1 MKKTEKRLTF
11 SILNSIISLYF
22 ESLGVDLKMS
32 QKRTQ
37 KLAFAALFGA
47 LTFAATWIAF
57 PSPFGGNVNLGDCI
71 LLITAWLPLEP
82 WSIFA
87 VAIGATFTDLAAGY
101 AIYAPATFVIKA
113 LMIVVAVLIK
123 RGMPKLPAV
132 WRALLSGVAAEL
144 VMVAGYFTYEIFLY
158 GVASALLNIP
168 FNLVQGGIAI
178 VAAILLSLVLSRMP
192 MPEILRSQWT
202 LFGKGFTKKK

>member
-1 MKKTEKRLTF
+1 
-11 SILNSIISLYF
+11 
-22 ESLGVDLKMS
+22 MS
-32 QKRTQ
+32 QNRTQ

-47 LTFAATWIAF
+47 LTFAATWVAF

-87 VAIGATFTDLAAGY
+87 AAIGATFTDLAAGY

-113 LMIVVAVLIK
+113 LMVSVAVLIK
-123 RGMPKLPAV
+123 HGMPKLPAV

-144 VMVAGYFTYEIFLY
+144 VMVAGYFIYEIFLY
-158 GVASALLNIP
+158 GAGAALLNVP
-168 FNLVQGGIAI
+168 FNLAQGGIAI
-178 VAAILLSLVLSRMP
+178 TAAILLSFVLSRMP
-192 MPEILRSQWT
+192 LPKILRSQWT
-202 LFGKGFTKKK
+202 LFGKGFAKKQ

>member
-1 MKKTEKRLTF
+1 MA
-11 SILNSIISLYF
+11 
-22 ESLGVDLKMS
+22 

-47 LTFAATWIAF
+47 LTFAATWISF

-71 LLITAWLPLEP
+71 LLIAAWLPLEP

-87 VAIGATFTDLAAGY
+87 AAIGATFTDLAAGY

-113 LMIVVAVLIK
+113 LMVTVVVLIK
-123 RGMPKLPAV
+123 HGLPKLSEV

-144 VMVAGYFTYEIFLY
+144 VMVTGYFAYEVILY
-158 GVASALLNIP
+158 GAATALLNIP
-168 FNLVQGGIAI
+168 FNLAQGGIAI
-178 VAAILLSLVLSRMP
+178 AAAIVLSFVLSRMP
-192 MPEILRSQWT
+192 MPEILRSKWT
-202 LFGKGFTKKK
+202 LFGKGFTKKQ

>member
-1 MKKTEKRLTF
+1 MF
-11 SILNSIISLYF
+11 
-22 ESLGVDLKMS
+22 

-47 LTFAATWIAF
+47 LTFAATWVSF

-71 LLITAWLPLEP
+71 LLIAAWMPLEP

-87 VAIGATFTDLAAGY
+87 GAIGATFTDLAAGY

-113 LMIVVAVLIK
+113 LMVTAAVLIK
-123 RGMPKLPAV
+123 RGMPKLPTI

-144 VMVAGYFTYEIFLY
+144 LMVAGYFAYEIILY
-158 GVASALLNIP
+158 GAASALLNVP
-168 FNLVQGGIAI
+168 FNLAQGGIAI
-178 VAAILLSLVLSRMP
+178 AAAIVLSLVLSRMP
-192 MPEILRSQWT
+192 LPAILRTSGT
-202 LFGKGFTKKK
+202 LFGKGFTKKQ

>member
-1 MKKTEKRLTF
+1 
-11 SILNSIISLYF
+11 
-22 ESLGVDLKMS
+22 MS

-47 LTFAATWIAF
+47 LTFAATWISF

-71 LLITAWLPLEP
+71 LLITAWLGLEP

-87 VAIGATFTDLAAGY
+87 CAIGATFTDLAAGY

-113 LMIVVAVLIK
+113 LMVAVAILIK
-123 RGMPKLPAV
+123 HGTQKLLPI

-144 VMVAGYFTYEIFLY
+144 VMVAGYFAYESILY
-158 GVASALLNIP
+158 GATTALLNIP
-168 FNLVQGGIAI
+168 FNLAQGGIAI
-178 VAAILLSLVLSRMP
+178 VAATVLSLVLSKIP
-192 MPEILRSQWT
+192 MPEVLRSEWT
-202 LFGKGFTKKK
+202 LLGKGFTKKQ

>member
-1 MKKTEKRLTF
+1 MCVPEYNIAVF
-11 SILNSIISLYF
+11 NY
-22 ESLGVDLKMS
+22 LGDELKMA

-47 LTFAATWIAF
+47 LTFAATWVAF

-87 VAIGATFTDLAAGY
+87 AAIGATFTDLAAGY

-113 LMIVVAVLIK
+113 LMVTVAVLIK
-123 RGMPKLPAV
+123 RGMPKLSEV

-144 VMVAGYFTYEIFLY
+144 VMVSGYFAYESILY
-158 GVASALLNIP
+158 GAASAVLNIP
-168 FNLVQGGIAI
+168 FNLAQGGIAI
-178 VAAILLSLVLSRMP
+178 VAAIVLSFVLSRMP
-192 MPEILRSQWT
+192 FPEALRSKWT
-202 LFGKGFTKKK
+202 LFGKGFTKKQ

>member
-1 MKKTEKRLTF
+1 
-11 SILNSIISLYF
+11 
-22 ESLGVDLKMS
+22 MS

-47 LTFAATWIAF
+47 LTFAATWVAF

-71 LLITAWLPLEP
+71 LLTAAWFSLEP

-87 VAIGATFTDLAAGY
+87 CAIGASMTDLAAGY

-113 LMIVVAVLIK
+113 LMVTVAVALK
-123 RGMPKLPAV
+123 RGCPKLPAI
-132 WRALLSGVAAEL
+132 WRVLLSGVAAEL
-144 VMVAGYFTYEIFLY
+144 VMVAGYFAYETILY
-158 GVASALLNIP
+158 GAGAALLNIP

-178 VAAILLSLVLSRMP
+178 AVAILLSLLLSRIP
-192 MPEILRSQWT
+192 LPEVLRAKNTSSD
-202 LFGKGFTKKK
+202 KGFTKKQ

>member
-1 MKKTEKRLTF
+1 MRALEYNIAIF
-11 SILNSIISLYF
+11 NY
-22 ESLGVDLKMS
+22 LGDELKMA

-47 LTFAATWIAF
+47 LTFAATWVAF

-87 VAIGATFTDLAAGY
+87 AAIGATFTDLAAGY
-101 AIYAPATFVIKA
+101 AIYAPATFFIKA
-113 LMIVVAVLIK
+113 LMVTVAVLIK
-123 RGMPKLPAV
+123 RGFPKLPEV

-144 VMVAGYFTYEIFLY
+144 VMVVGYFAYESILY
-158 GVASALLNIP
+158 GAASAVLNIP
-168 FNLVQGGIAI
+168 FNLAQGGIAI
-178 VAAILLSLVLSRMP
+178 VVAIVLSFVLSRMP
-192 MPEILRSQWT
+192 LPEALRSQWT
-202 LFGKGFTKKK
+202 LFGKGFTKKQ

>member
-1 MKKTEKRLTF
+1 MA
-11 SILNSIISLYF
+11 
-22 ESLGVDLKMS
+22 

-47 LTFAATWIAF
+47 LTFAATWVAF

-87 VAIGATFTDLAAGY
+87 AAIGATFTDLAAGY

-113 LMIVVAVLIK
+113 LMVTVAVLIK
-123 RGMPKLPAV
+123 RGMPKLPEV

-144 VMVAGYFTYEIFLY
+144 VMVAGYFAYESILY
-158 GVASALLNIP
+158 GAASAVLNIP
-168 FNLVQGGIAI
+168 FNLAQGGIAI
-178 VAAILLSLVLSRMP
+178 VAAIVLSLVLSRMP
-192 MPEILRSQWT
+192 LPEVLRSKWT
-202 LFGKGFTKKK
+202 LFGKGFTKKQ

>member
-1 MKKTEKRLTF
+1 
-11 SILNSIISLYF
+11 
-22 ESLGVDLKMS
+22 MS

-113 LMIVVAVLIK
+113 LMVTVAVLIK
-123 RGMPKLPAV
+123 RGMPKLPTV
-132 WRALLSGVAAEL
+132 LRALLSGVAAEL
-144 VMVAGYFTYEIFLY
+144 VMVAGYFAYEIFLY
-158 GVASALLNIP
+158 GIGAALLNIP
-168 FNLVQGGIAI
+168 FNLAQGGIAI
-178 VAAILLSLVLSRMP
+178 AAATVLSFVLSRMP
-192 MPEILRSQWT
+192 LPTVLRSEQT
-202 LFGKGFTKKK
+202 LVGKGFTKKQ

>member
-1 MKKTEKRLTF
+1 MCALEYNIAVF
-11 SILNSIISLYF
+11 NY
-22 ESLGVDLKMS
+22 LGDELKMA

-47 LTFAATWIAF
+47 LTFAATWVAF

-87 VAIGATFTDLAAGY
+87 AAIGATFTDLAAGY
-101 AIYAPATFVIKA
+101 AIYAPATFFIKA
-113 LMIVVAVLIK
+113 LMVTVAVLIK
-123 RGMPKLPAV
+123 RGMPKLPEV

-144 VMVAGYFTYEIFLY
+144 VMVAGYFAYESILY
-158 GVASALLNIP
+158 GAASAVLNIP
-168 FNLVQGGIAI
+168 FNFAQGGIAI
-178 VAAILLSLVLSRMP
+178 VAAIVLSLVLSRMP
-192 MPEILRSQWT
+192 FPEVLRSKWT
-202 LFGKGFTKKK
+202 LFGKGFTKKQ